1 MIEKWQYKYTVHIP
15 VMSQVD
21 HLDLHSE
28 LSENHRVLE
37 ALLIAGTVTDSEL

>member
-1 MIEKWQYKYTVHIP
+1 
-15 VMSQVD
+15 MSEVD
-21 HLDLHSE
+21 HLDLYSE

>member
-1 MIEKWQYKYTVHIP
+1 MIEIWQYKHTAHIP
-15 VMSQVD
+15 VMSEVD
-21 HLDLHSE
+21 HLDLYSE